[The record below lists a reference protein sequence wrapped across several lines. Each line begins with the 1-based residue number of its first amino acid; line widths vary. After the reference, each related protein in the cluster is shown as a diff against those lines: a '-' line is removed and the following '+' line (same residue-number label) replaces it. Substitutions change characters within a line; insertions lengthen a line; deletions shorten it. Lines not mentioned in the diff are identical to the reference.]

1 MTDDIPMKTLI
12 QETLDCMAIHE
23 KTVEYADCILWD
35 AATGDSGHPIYKPV
49 GRCCT
54 LVRRDVFR
62 LCGNDLKPRVPIDT
76 RCGEKCCLNPKHL
89 FESTTSAVAIRA
101 GQRGAFS
108 SFARR
113 AKIAA
118 SRRGKMKLNIE
129 QAREIR
135 MSDESGPVLAVK
147 YGVNRS
153 LINNI
158 KRNRAW
164 RDYSNP
170 FAGLMA

>member
-35 AATGDSGHPIYKPV
+35 AATGDS
-49 GRCCT
+49 

-62 LCGNDLKPRVPIDT
+62 LSGNDLKPRVPIDT
-76 RCGEKCCLNPKHL
+76 KCGEKCCLNPKHL

-108 SFARR
+108 SLSRR

-135 MSDESGPVLAVK
+135 MSDETGPVLAVK
-147 YGVNRS
+147 YGVNKS